1 MGIDHNNTL
10 VVELNDVTQK
20 KEITSTYPHI

>member
-20 KEITSTYPHI
+20 KEIISTCLHI